1 MYECSKHR
9 MRLDATSLFSELFV
23 KLGLFASATFL
34 AVAIHEREGT
44 MK

>member
-1 MYECSKHR
+1 MYECSKHC
-9 MRLDATSLFSELFV
+9 MRLDTTLLFPELLV